1 MYPIRYAKPRGSS
14 PSLLHIPW
22 HSNLRIT
29 ASTEGF
35 HHTYTRRQQKF
46 PRFQQGSS
54 FLAATPSECT
64 LKCAIRRRHHPS
76 LGMHCHPRIRP
87 RTQTGTRV
95 VRLQIQLTKESVQD
109 FRPQKRV
116 CPLWA
121 VTCLSLGSG

>member
-35 HHTYTRRQQKF
+35 VIRTQDDNKNSLDSNF
-46 PRFQQGSS
+46 SFQGSS

-76 LGMHCHPRIRP
+76 PAMHCHPRIRP
-87 RTQTGTRV
+87 RTQTDTRV
-95 VRLQIQLTKESVQD
+95 VRLQIQ
-109 FRPQKRV
+109 
-116 CPLWA
+116 
-121 VTCLSLGSG
+121 

>member
-46 PRFQQGSS
+46 LDSNFSFQGSS

-64 LKCAIRRRHHPS
+64 PNVQFGAATIPLLACILTLEFDLGLKQV
-76 LGMHCHPRIRP
+76 L
-87 RTQTGTRV
+87 V
-95 VRLQIQLTKESVQD
+95 
-109 FRPQKRV
+109 
-116 CPLWA
+116 
-121 VTCLSLGSG
+121 LSACKFN